1 MAGRVDVGIARE
13 AVGEVEDV
21 ERIDAEGHLPETREA
36 DILGQA
42 QIDVIEIGEPG
53 RSGLFD
59 VEVHIAAEGDGR
71 PLRRRR
77 VDQLDI
83 GEPLPGVG
91 ESGDVDPPRQLV
103 KEAQLGHPVGIG
115 SAPGPLPVLDLDV
128 RRVDIAAL
136 AVMDLID
143 LISE

>member
-13 AVGEVEDV
+13 AMGEIEDV
-21 ERIDAEGHLPETREA
+21 ERIDAEGHRPEALEA
-36 DILGQA
+36 DVLGQA

-53 RSGLFD
+53 RAGLFD
-59 VEVHIAAEGDGR
+59 GEVHIAAEGDGR

-77 VDQLDI
+77 VDPLDV

-91 ESGDVDPPRQLV
+91 ESGDVDPPWQLV
-103 KEAQLGHPVGIG
+103 KEAQFGHPVGIG
-115 SAPGPLPVLDLDV
+115 SAPSPLPILDLDV

-136 AVMDLID
+136 AVRCPV
-143 LISE
+143 